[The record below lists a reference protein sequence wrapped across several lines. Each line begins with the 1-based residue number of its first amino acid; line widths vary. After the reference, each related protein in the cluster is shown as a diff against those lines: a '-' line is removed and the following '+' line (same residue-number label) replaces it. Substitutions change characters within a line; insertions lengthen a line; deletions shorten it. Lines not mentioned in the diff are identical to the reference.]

1 MQQWGAIE
9 ADQEAWLADVFAG
22 EGRQQRPE
30 VSCDLLAFRHDLQ
43 RGSGFNDYDEIHVTV
58 FVHPSSEKR
67 AAGGHGHETLVSLQP
82 RQSRLEE
89 RGVQFG
95 QVTPVF
101 KVMHVCLDHELS
113 S

>member
-1 MQQWGAIE
+1 VKAASKGPRCAAICWRSP
-9 ADQEAWLADVFAG
+9 D
-22 EGRQQRPE
+22 
-30 VSCDLLAFRHDLQ
+30 DLQ
-43 RGSGFNDYDEIHVTV
+43 RGSGFDDHDEIHVTV

-67 AAGGHGHETLVSLQP
+67 AACGHGHETLVSLQP

-95 QVTPVF
+95 QVTPAF
-101 KVMHVCLDHELS
+101 KVVQVCLAHQLS